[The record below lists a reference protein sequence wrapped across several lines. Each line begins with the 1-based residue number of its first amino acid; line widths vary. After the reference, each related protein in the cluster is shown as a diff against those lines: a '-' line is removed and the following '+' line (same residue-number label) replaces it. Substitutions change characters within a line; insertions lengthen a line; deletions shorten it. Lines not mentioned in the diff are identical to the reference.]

1 MLKMLLKKIM
11 KAEAMFISS
20 MDPESEPEISGGRLA
35 EPHAFPWYLLVL
47 FIHDICR
54 RRRRHCLWTKQIR
67 IVYMIEQNCN
77 CNCVIVESS
86 GSLKAIDKRVFI
98 NFCNKNAVSTNK
110 NGDRQPVQSIA
121 NLFY

>member
-1 MLKMLLKKIM
+1 MLLKKIM
-11 KAEAMFISS
+11 KAKSMFISS
-20 MDPESEPEISGGRLA
+20 LDPDHGEISGGRKA
-35 EPHAFPWYLLVL
+35 EPHAFPWYVL
-47 FIHDICR
+47 TPVLIIHDICR